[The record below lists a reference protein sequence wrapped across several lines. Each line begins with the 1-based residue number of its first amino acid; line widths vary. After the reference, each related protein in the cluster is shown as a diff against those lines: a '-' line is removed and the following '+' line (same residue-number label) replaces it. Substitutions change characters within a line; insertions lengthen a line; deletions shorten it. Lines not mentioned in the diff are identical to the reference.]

1 MGQGGNEKKV
11 HSLAQSRYLWPS
23 VVDGSAPA
31 GTIARY
37 RPVIADLSEAW
48 RIRDFNAG
56 LGTNVTNLDAYPVD
70 FVEAVI
76 AWQRREQPNE

>member
-1 MGQGGNEKKV
+1 V
-11 HSLAQSRYLWPS
+11 
-23 VVDGSAPA
+23 
-31 GTIARY
+31 TRY

-56 LGTNVTNLDAYPVD
+56 LGTNVTSLDGYPVD

-76 AWQRREQPNE
+76 AWQRRETTNE